1 MQATLPCAATWE
13 TRTHAARTP
22 SVALPAAGL
31 QQRGKGNDMA
41 KTALLFNYEYCTGC
55 QSCELACKNEHGFPM
70 DKWGIKMVEFGPF
83 EMEEGKLEW
92 NYLPFPTSYCDM
104 CQDRVNA
111 GGIPTCALH
120 CLANVI
126 EWGPV
131 EELSKKLEE
140 KGSKA
145 VIFLP

>member
-1 MQATLPCAATWE
+1 M
-13 TRTHAARTP
+13 
-22 SVALPAAGL
+22 SKNGL
-31 QQRGKGNDMA
+31 LIDYQ
-41 KTALLFNYEYCTGC
+41 YCTGC
-55 QSCELACKNEHGFPM
+55 QSCELACKNEHDFPL
-70 DKWGIKMVEFGPF
+70 DKVVEFGPF

-104 CQDRVNA
+104 CEDRVNA

-131 EELSKKLEE
+131 EELSKKLDE

-145 VIFLP
+145 AIFLP

>member
-1 MQATLPCAATWE
+1 MSST
-13 TRTHAARTP
+13 
-22 SVALPAAGL
+22 GL
-31 QQRGKGNDMA
+31 MIDYQ
-41 KTALLFNYEYCTGC
+41 YCTGC
-55 QSCELACKNEHGFPM
+55 QSCELACKNEHDFPA

-83 EMEEGKLEW
+83 EMEAGKLEW

-104 CQDRVNA
+104 CEERVAA
-111 GGIPTCALH
+111 GGIPTCELH

-126 EWGPV
+126 EYGSV
-131 EELSKKLEE
+131 EELSRKLDA

>member
-1 MQATLPCAATWE
+1 
-13 TRTHAARTP
+13 
-22 SVALPAAGL
+22 
-31 QQRGKGNDMA
+31 
-41 KTALLFNYEYCTGC
+41 
-55 QSCELACKNEHGFPM
+55 M
-70 DKWGIKMVEFGPF
+70 DKWGIKMVEFGPY
-83 EMEEGKLEW
+83 EMEQGQMEW

-104 CQDRVNA
+104 CEDRVNA
-111 GGIPTCALH
+111 GGVPSCALH

-131 EELSKKLEE
+131 EELSKKLED

>member
-1 MQATLPCAATWE
+1 M
-13 TRTHAARTP
+13 
-22 SVALPAAGL
+22 SKIGL
-31 QQRGKGNDMA
+31 MIDYQW
-41 KTALLFNYEYCTGC
+41 CTGC

-70 DKWGIKMVEFGPF
+70 NKWGIKVMEFGPI

-92 NYLPFPTSYCDM
+92 NYIPTLTSYCDM
-104 CQDRVNA
+104 CADRIEN
-111 GGIPTCALH
+111 GGVPTCALH

-131 EELSKKLEE
+131 EELAKKLDE

-145 VIFLP
+145 MIVLP

>member
-1 MQATLPCAATWE
+1 MGKI
-13 TRTHAARTP
+13 
-22 SVALPAAGL
+22 GL
-31 QQRGKGNDMA
+31 MID
-41 KTALLFNYEYCTGC
+41 YEYCTGC
-55 QSCELACKNEHGFPM
+55 QSCELACKNEHGFPL
-70 DKWGIKMVEFGPF
+70 DKWGIKMMEFGPF

-92 NYLPFPTSYCDM
+92 NYLPFPTSYCDL
-104 CQDRVNA
+104 CAERVKS

-131 EELSKKLEE
+131 DELLKKLEE
-140 KGSKA
+140 KGSRT

>member
-1 MQATLPCAATWE
+1 M
-13 TRTHAARTP
+13 
-22 SVALPAAGL
+22 SKIGL
-31 QQRGKGNDMA
+31 MID
-41 KTALLFNYEYCTGC
+41 YEYCTGC

-70 DKWGIKMVEFGPF
+70 DKWGIKMVEFGPY
-83 EMEEGKLEW
+83 EMEQGRMEW
-92 NYLPFPTSYCDM
+92 NYLLFPTSYCDL
-104 CQDRVNA
+104 CEDRVNA
-111 GGIPTCALH
+111 GGIPSCALH

>member
-1 MQATLPCAATWE
+1 M
-13 TRTHAARTP
+13 
-22 SVALPAAGL
+22 SKIGL
-31 QQRGKGNDMA
+31 MID
-41 KTALLFNYEYCTGC
+41 YEFCTGC
-55 QSCELACKNEHGFPM
+55 QSCELACRNEHGYPL

-83 EMEEGKLEW
+83 EMEQGTLEW
-92 NYLPFPTSYCDM
+92 NYLPFPTSYCDL
-104 CQDRVNA
+104 CADRRA
-111 GGIPTCALH
+111 QGGIPSCALH

-131 EELSKKLEE
+131 DELSRKLDE

>member
-1 MQATLPCAATWE
+1 MGKI
-13 TRTHAARTP
+13 
-22 SVALPAAGL
+22 GL
-31 QQRGKGNDMA
+31 MID
-41 KTALLFNYEYCTGC
+41 YEYCTGC
-55 QSCELACKNEHGFPM
+55 QSCELACKNEHGFPL
-70 DKWGIKMVEFGPF
+70 DKWGIKMMEFGPF
-83 EMEEGKLEW
+83 EMEEGKLEC
-92 NYLPFPTSYCDM
+92 NYLPFPTSYCDL
-104 CQDRVNA
+104 CAERVKS

-131 EELSKKLEE
+131 DELSKKLEE